1 MEVEVRYFAA
11 AREATGRSAERVTLA
26 EGATL
31 AALRAEVGR
40 RHPALA
46 RLAPTLRVAVDE
58 RFAPDESEPLAPE
71 AVVAL
76 LPPVSGG

>member
-11 AREATGRSAERVTLA
+11 AREAAGRPTERVQVA
-26 EGATL
+26 DGATL
-31 AALRAEVGR
+31 GELRAELAR

-46 RLAPTLRVAVDE
+46 PLSPTLRLAVDE
-58 RFAPDESEPLAPE
+58 RFAPDADALAPG